1 MTETELVQIIEAL
14 GIARQRSQT
23 AFDELEQTIKLLL
36 TKPIQPPLP
45 TTGVTPAVAL
55 EVGHY
60 EAVVRQAYLDSTGKD
75 AKWTWSVGLTSAT
88 GHNVERYIDNPQTLQ
103 RCMDVYVWALRNYAK
118 QVDVAFGGFVLPQ
131 HAYAGAVSFHWN
143 TGAIRNAKWPALYMA
158 GEHKL
163 AESDFKRYNRS
174 GGKINQVLVN
184 RRAAEADLIWRG
196 VWANVGTMTEFTKL
210 TSKHTPVWSSAKT
223 VDVREDLVRA
233 FAFGIEP
240 MLDQP
245 PQPNSAPEAPTLTPK
260 LMG

>member
-1 MTETELVQIIEAL
+1 MTETEQSQLLEAL

-23 AFDELEQTIKLLL
+23 AFDELETTIRLLL
-36 TKPIQPPLP
+36 SQPIQPPLP
-45 TTGVTPAVAL
+45 ITGVTPAVAL

-60 EAVVRQAYLDSTGKD
+60 EAVVRQAYKDSGGT
-75 AKWTWSVGLTSAT
+75 WTWSVGLTSAT
-88 GHNVERYIDNPQTLQ
+88 GHNVERYIDNPQTML
-103 RCMDVYVWALRNYAK
+103 RCMEVYVWALRNYAK
-118 QVDVAFGGFVLPQ
+118 QVDVAFGGFILPQ
-131 HAYAGAVSFHWN
+131 YAYAGAVSFHWN
-143 TGAIRNAKWPALYMA
+143 TGAIRKAKWPALYMA
-158 GEHKL
+158 GKHKA
-163 AESDFKRYNRS
+163 AEADFKQYVNA
-174 GGKINQVLVN
+174 GGKPNPVLVK

-245 PQPNSAPEAPTLTPK
+245 PQPNSEPEVPTLTPK